1 MLYRHDDAPSTYRC
15 RLLST
20 GRESGFQLIP
30 VRGSQA
36 QSVPDDDLEQNDA
49 ESSSNSDSR
58 GFETYDSA
66 NFDSSDNDGDDDLY
80 ESESPARDGIDFQ
93 TRGSEAYSFF
103 ASQLV

>member
-36 QSVPDDDLEQNDA
+36 QSVEDDDLDESDA
-49 ESSSNSDSR
+49 ESSSNSDSS
-58 GFETYDSA
+58 GFETYVSA
-66 NFDSSDNDGDDDLY
+66 DFDSSDNDGDDDPY
-80 ESESPARDGIDFQ
+80 EPESPARDVIDFR
-93 TRGSEAYSFF
+93 TGGSEAYSAF